1 MLVKK
6 CLKGEVCEIFDNF
19 FEIRT
24 HEKSTRNNGLL
35 LQVPQVRS
43 QLIKSCFCSMGVK
56 FYNSLPI
63 EHCQAECTGDLRDLL
78 TNYF

>member
-24 HEKSTRNNGLL
+24 HEKSTRNNGFL

-43 QLIKSCFCSMGVK
+43 QLITTV
-56 FYNSLPI
+56 YNSLPI

-78 TNYF
+78 TKYF